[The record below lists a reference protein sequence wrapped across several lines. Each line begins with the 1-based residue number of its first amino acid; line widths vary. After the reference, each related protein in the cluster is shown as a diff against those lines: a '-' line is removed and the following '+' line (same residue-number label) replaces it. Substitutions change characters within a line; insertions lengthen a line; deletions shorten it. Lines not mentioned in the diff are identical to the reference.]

1 MAPEPRA
8 TDLVTTTLTRG
19 AIVLR
24 DGRIHA
30 TANHAPVAAG
40 R

>member
-8 TDLVTTTLTRG
+8 TDLVTTTLTSS